1 MSDVPPIYRPAG
13 QITVL
18 NASSDG
24 VLGRRVVAYLLDLLF
39 IALFAGVLSL
49 IIGVLAFLSFGL
61 LAHLFVLVPATGVI
75 YATLLIGGGHGAT
88 WGMRIMGLG
97 YRRYDDGGLPS
108 LAQGLAVTLMFYLS
122 IALTALL
129 LVLLVPLFTHRHRTL
144 HDILAGLVMVR
155 TDTL

>member
-13 QITVL
+13 QVTLIGPTT
-18 NASSDG
+18 DG

-49 IIGVLAFLSFGL
+49 IIGVLAILSFGL
-61 LAHLFVLVPATGVI
+61 LAHLFVLVPLTGMI

-97 YRRYDDGGLPS
+97 YRRDDDGGRPT
-108 LAQGLAVTLMFYLS
+108 LAQGLAVTLLFYLS
-122 IALTALL
+122 IALTVW

-144 HDILAGLVMVR
+144 HDILAGLVMLR